1 MSLAGILSTMRLW
14 STLYFKM
21 VYYWQNIYHLGEC
34 ELCFK
39 PSSSAGFLCADCFA
53 QLAKPA
59 TPIRLFQ
66 RQSAFD
72 FLHCSYLYQPPLSR
86 WIKSFKDRQQLA
98 QLPKLIWLMQQQVP
112 LLNQID
118 AVVYVPSARSKL
130 LKRGFNPAELL
141 ARGLA
146 QHYHWPVL
154 AHGLKKHAAAD
165 QRGLNRHQRLLNSRR
180 SLGVGKLDLTG
191 KRILLIED
199 VLTTGAT
206 AYAAA
211 LALKQQGAQWVG
223 VWALARTP
231 WQNSTDVF

>member
-1 MSLAGILSTMRLW
+1 MWLW
-14 STLYFKM
+14 STLYLKV
-21 VYYWQNIYHLGEC
+21 VYYWQNIYRLGEC

-39 PSSSAGFLCADCFA
+39 PSSNAGFLCTDCTA
-53 QLAKPA
+53 QLAKPSA
-59 TPIRLFQ
+59 QIRLFQ
-66 RQSAFD
+66 QQPAFD
-72 FLHCSYLYQPPLSR
+72 FLYCSYLYQPPLSL
-86 WIKSFKDRQQLA
+86 WIKGFKDRQQLA

-112 LLNQID
+112 SLNAID

-141 ARGLA
+141 ARNLA

-154 AHGLKKHAAAD
+154 AHSLKKHAGAD
-165 QRGLNRHQRLLNSRR
+165 QRGLNRQQRLLNSRR
-180 SLGVGKLDLTG
+180 SLGAGELDLTD
-191 KRILLIED
+191 KKILLIED

-206 AYAAA
+206 AHAAA

-231 WQNSTDVF
+231 WQNSADIL